1 MAAAGWPRMKRIL
14 LVAMVLFFA
23 VPAFSQER
31 DKNPEGAYLPLF
43 GHYEGKLLVARPG
56 MPDGRFRKSVILL
69 VKHSKKGAFGLIVNR
84 VVQKIPLAKLFR
96 SFDIK
101 PPRDT
106 SQVDIHYGGPVSP
119 DSGFVLHTREHELDV
134 AHEVGENVAISSVDV
149 VLQSMVQGR
158 RPMKIVVV
166 IGYAGWGAGQ
176 LESEMRRGDWYTAP
190 ADPDILFDADHATK
204 WSRAMQRRFRVM

>member
-1 MAAAGWPRMKRIL
+1 MKRTF
-14 LVAMVLFFA
+14 LVAMLLFFA
-23 VPAFSQER
+23 VPAFAQER
-31 DKNPEGAYLPLF
+31 DKNLEGAYLPLF

-69 VKHSKKGAFGLIVNR
+69 VKHSEKGAFGLIVNR

-134 AHEVGENVAISSVDV
+134 AHEVSKNVAISSVDV

-190 ADPDILFDADHATK
+190 ADTDILFDADHATK

>member
-1 MAAAGWPRMKRIL
+1 MKRTF
-14 LVAMVLFFA
+14 LVAMLLFFA
-23 VPAFSQER
+23 APAFAQER

-69 VKHSKKGAFGLIVNR
+69 VKHSEKGAFGLIVNR

-134 AHEVGENVAISSVDV
+134 AHEVSKNVAISSVDV

-158 RPMKIVVV
+158 RPKKIVVV

>member
-1 MAAAGWPRMKRIL
+1 MAAAGWPRMKRTF
-14 LVAMVLFFA
+14 LVAMLLFFA
-23 VPAFSQER
+23 VPAFAQER
-31 DKNPEGAYLPLF
+31 DKNLEGAYLPLF

-69 VKHSKKGAFGLIVNR
+69 VKHSEKGAFGLIVNR

-134 AHEVGENVAISSVDV
+134 AHEVSKNVAISSVDV

-190 ADPDILFDADHATK
+190 ADPDILFDADHASK

>member
-1 MAAAGWPRMKRIL
+1 MKRTF
-14 LVAMVLFFA
+14 LVAMLLFFA
-23 VPAFSQER
+23 VPAFAQER

-69 VKHSKKGAFGLIVNR
+69 VKHSEKGAFGLIVNR

-134 AHEVGENVAISSVDV
+134 AHEVSKNVAISSVDV

-190 ADPDILFDADHATK
+190 ADPDILFDADHASK